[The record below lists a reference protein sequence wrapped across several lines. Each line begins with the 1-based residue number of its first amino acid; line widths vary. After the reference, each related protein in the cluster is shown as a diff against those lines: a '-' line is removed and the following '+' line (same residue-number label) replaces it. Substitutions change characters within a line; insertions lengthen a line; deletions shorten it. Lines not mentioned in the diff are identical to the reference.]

1 VEHDTKVE
9 YDDDDDCPPVAAIE
23 QPSDS
28 GPTEHQQHSSSVSNS
43 KSRSRSSSNNEASLR
58 LVWERYLT
66 QLGPG
71 ALRVVEQ
78 LSLDHT
84 LFHENCQLTNQ
95 VLKSLP
101 DQGQLPKGYVEGL
114 WESIET
120 LRSKVVGII
129 SKQVREHHEVFMQG
143 IVNIHDIGLDVAQ
156 TRVLCHNT
164 RQALK
169 AADQGLV
176 LGITSVLVKKRRK
189 ARMMSL
195 ISHLSRIRSAL
206 LLEAELDLQLTR
218 DDFPSAILAYRR
230 CHCAV
235 QSLPPFSCLA
245 GLRERM
251 RTGKSLIKRRLREK
265 LGLLCRTFNRRDL
278 LSVLHTYRMLEE
290 DGLLGADL
298 KEAYMNA
305 VVQIVH
311 EALVDAVLGSRRT
324 QLDTDTGVNG
334 ADLPRGGPEE
344 EERLSRLRVREL
356 CELLTSE
363 RYAGCVLRILSQ
375 MSRLLLSYHRVQQHF
390 ERLHTQLEKNLQNKI
405 DADGD
410 HAKLLDAKL
419 ADAKLAD
426 TKLADAKQGLVL
438 DDDDSGSDEGMRF
451 DILGALLRL
460 GRRSSGSVSTQPVPH
475 RDTTANY
482 VSTLRLNSKVLW
494 QYVQAKTAVVVNTS
508 SMDTANLPVED
519 FLEVLACTERF
530 LSVGELLTDSREE
543 HSMSLRGAIKL
554 KSTEYFQR
562 FHSQSFERLR
572 LLMESETWRR
582 LPLPDLRVGD
592 VMKLSVRVDPLLA
605 LDKHQLL
612 DKLKQGHDLFRT
624 KTTNNGDANADADAD
639 ADDGADDDTD

>member
-1 VEHDTKVE
+1 
-9 YDDDDDCPPVAAIE
+9 
-23 QPSDS
+23 
-28 GPTEHQQHSSSVSNS
+28 
-43 KSRSRSSSNNEASLR
+43 
-58 LVWERYLT
+58 
-66 QLGPG
+66 
-71 ALRVVEQ
+71 VEQ

-101 DQGQLPKGYVEGL
+101 DQGKLPKGYVEGL

-129 SKQVREHHEVFMQG
+129 SRQVREHHEVFMQG

-169 AADQGLV
+169 AADEGLV
-176 LGITSVLVKKRRK
+176 LGIASVLVKKRRK

-265 LGLLCRTFNRRDL
+265 LGLLCLKFNRRDL
-278 LSVLHTYRMLEE
+278 VSVVHTYRMLEE
-290 DGLLGADL
+290 DGLLAAEL

-324 QLDTDTGVNG
+324 QRDTDTGVNG

-375 MSRLLLSYHRVQQHF
+375 MSGLLLSYHRVQQHF
-390 ERLHTQLEKNLQNKI
+390 ERLHTQLEKHLQNKI
-405 DADGD
+405 DGDGD
-410 HAKLLDAKL
+410 HGNL

-426 TKLADAKQGLVL
+426 TKLGDAKQACLVL
-438 DDDDSGSDEGMRF
+438 DDDDFGSDEGMRF

-460 GRRSSGSVSTQPVPH
+460 GRRSGSVSGSVTTQPVPH

-494 QYVQAKTAVVVNTS
+494 QYVQAKTAV
-508 SMDTANLPVED
+508 
-519 FLEVLACTERF
+519 
-530 LSVGELLTDSREE
+530 LTDPQ
-543 HSMSLRGAIKL
+543 HHNNPHKQ
-554 KSTEYFQR
+554 KTTHTSTT
-562 FHSQSFERLR
+562 H
-572 LLMESETWRR
+572 
-582 LPLPDLRVGD
+582 
-592 VMKLSVRVDPLLA
+592 
-605 LDKHQLL
+605 KHQQPTQTSTTHTNINNPH
-612 DKLKQGHDLFRT
+612 KQPT
-624 KTTNNGDANADADAD
+624 QTSTTHTNI
-639 ADDGADDDTD
+639 TTTTTTTTPTHPQHTTYP